1 MPGFFRE
8 RFSLPIWIAAV
19 AGFSLIPPALLAR
32 GPDLCLWKHLFHL
45 AACPACGSTR
55 ALAAFFHGQFAQALA
70 FNLNVV
76 VTAPT
81 LLVLL
86 ALDTL
91 RALKKAAALLPSS
104 LNSRPELTR
113 VLKPE

>member
-1 MPGFFRE
+1 MPLFAKGIPRW
-8 RFSLPIWIAAV
+8 LVLAV
-19 AGFSLIPPALLAR
+19 ALAAFCLVPPETLAH

-76 VTAPT
+76 VTGPG
-81 LLVLL
+81 LLALF

-91 RALKKAAALLPSS
+91 QILRHRSASASS
-104 LNSRPELTR
+104 RGTG
-113 VLKPE
+113 

>member
-8 RFSLPIWIAAV
+8 MFSLPILVAV
-19 AGFSLIPPALLAR
+19 VVGFSLVPPELLAR
-32 GPDLCLWKHLFHL
+32 GPDLCLWRHLFHL

-70 FNLNVV
+70 FNLNVLI
-76 VTAPT
+76 TGPG

-86 ALDTL
+86 ALDAL
-91 RALKKAAALLPSS
+91 RMLRQARGALPSR
-104 LNSRPELTR
+104 LNSHRKLTT